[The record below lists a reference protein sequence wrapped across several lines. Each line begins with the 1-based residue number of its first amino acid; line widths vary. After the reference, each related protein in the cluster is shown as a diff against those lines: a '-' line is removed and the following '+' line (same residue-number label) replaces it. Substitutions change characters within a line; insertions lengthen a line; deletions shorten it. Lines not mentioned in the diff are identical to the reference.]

1 MGSYNH
7 RHDIFVLEMNI
18 NPKDEEKEYDIS
30 NNQQSLVG
38 VILKH
43 AKNRQHT
50 LMSSW
55 LTSYEA
61 LKQRL
66 AKEQHHKETR

>member
-7 RHDIFVLEMNI
+7 RHDIFVLEKNI

-50 LMSSW
+50 LMSS
-55 LTSYEA
+55 
-61 LKQRL
+61 
-66 AKEQHHKETR
+66 